1 MRNVK
6 PFVCRAPAPPSSQVQ
21 RLVRRSRSFPNRV
34 VISWWGRTRT
44 GRKTLLPTLDIGN
57 HINAQSQEPAA
68 RLYSSLRSSG
78 SVPIILLGTHG
89 AVFGRPVL
97 A

>member
-6 PFVCRAPAPPSSQVQ
+6 PFVRRTPAPSSSQVQ
-21 RLVRRSRSFPNRV
+21 RLVRRSRSFPNCV

-44 GRKTLLPTLDIGN
+44 GRKTLLPTLDIGS
-57 HINAQSQEPAA
+57 HSNAQSQEPAA
-68 RLYSSLRSSG
+68 RPYSLRSSG